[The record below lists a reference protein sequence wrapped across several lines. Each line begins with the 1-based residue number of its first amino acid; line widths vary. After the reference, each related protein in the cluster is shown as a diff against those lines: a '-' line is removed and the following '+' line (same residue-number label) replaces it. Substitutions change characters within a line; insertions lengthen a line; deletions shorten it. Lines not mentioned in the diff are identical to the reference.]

1 MKKLALFLT
10 AILLLACILSA
21 ARAAEVHIPVLR
33 PGHVPLERRYI
44 ALTFDD
50 GPHPEYT
57 DRIVDTLA
65 AYGAKGTFFVLGS
78 RIRDHLTQLQHI
90 VQSGSM
96 IANHTW
102 DHFDLTT
109 LTSERLEKQIG
120 SVYGSIRSLC
130 GAEPWLVRP
139 PYGFANEQVRHGCA
153 YPIICWSIDTLDWA
167 WLDGPRVADHVLTHA
182 SDGDII
188 LMHDIYPSTAEA
200 VELLVPALQARGFE
214 LVTIPELFKLR
225 GIPLESGHVYYHAK

>member
-1 MKKLALFLT
+1 MKKCVFCLT
-10 AILLLACILSA
+10 AFLLLALIRLSSG
-21 ARAAEVHIPVLR
+21 AAEEHIPVLQ
-33 PGHVPLERRYI
+33 PGHVPPAHRYI

-65 AYGAKGTFFVLGS
+65 AHGAKGTFFVLGS
-78 RIRDHLTQLQHI
+78 RIRGHLPQLRHI
-90 VQSGSM
+90 AESGSM

-102 DHFDLTT
+102 DHLDLTT
-109 LTSERLEKQIG
+109 LAPERLEKQIG

-130 GAEPWLVRP
+130 GTDPWLMRP
-139 PYGFANEQVRHGCA
+139 PYGFANEQVRQGCA

-167 WLDGPRVADHVLTHA
+167 WLDGRRVADHVLAHA

-200 VELLVPALQARGFE
+200 VEQLVPALQARGFE
-214 LVTIPELFKLR
+214 LVTVPELFRLR

>member
-1 MKKLALFLT
+1 MKKLALLPTVFLM
-10 AILLLACILSA
+10 ACALLCV
-21 ARAAEVHIPVLR
+21 RVDEPHIPAHN
-33 PGHVPLERRYI
+33 PGHVPLESRYI

-57 DRIVDTLA
+57 ERIVDTLA
-65 AYGAKGTFFVLGS
+65 SHGARGTFFVLGS
-78 RIRDHLTQLQHI
+78 RIQNHLPQLRQI
-90 VQSGSM
+90 AQSGSM

-102 DHFDLTT
+102 DHLDLTT
-109 LTSERLEKQIG
+109 LASERLEKQIG
-120 SVYGSIRSLC
+120 SVYGSIRNLC
-130 GAEPWLVRP
+130 GTDPWLVRP
-139 PYGFANEQVRHGCA
+139 PYGFANEQVRQGCA

-167 WLDGPRVADHVLTHA
+167 WLDGKRIAEHVLAHA

-200 VELLVPALQARGFE
+200 VELMVPALQARGFE
-214 LVTIPELFKLR
+214 LVTVPELFKLH